1 MSIVKMQSF
10 RSIKKI
16 LLTTLSTLLISG
28 IVLSNPIGDIV
39 EQSGN
44 GFITRD
50 KEQLENPVGTEI
62 VLKDEAQTVNGRMK
76 IVFLD
81 NEVLDMT
88 EHTYAYIDEAYY
100 DPNPNLSKMSIKMV
114 QGTARFT
121 SGLGNRI
128 NKANVN
134 VSTPTAQISI
144 KGTDFTTTVDEIG
157 RSLVILL
164 PDEETGESSGE
175 IVVSNLGGEVT
186 LNQPYQATVVAT
198 LDTAP
203 TTALT
208 INNITP
214 NMIDNMFIVNPPPEV
229 REQLEDDYRD
239 DQDQDQGILDVDFL
253 EFNELEGD
261 ALADTTEDLSFSELD
276 IDFLD
281 VDFLTDLLDVVP
293 ELERTTVSLR
303 DVQSG
308 SGAVGNIDL
317 IGAAFGFN
325 KDSQYNI
332 FIRDNELIFFRDV
345 NGLIEIIIASG
356 NSGTLETN
364 VDSYQGI
371 IEFGSGDKAIEIV
384 INQSN

>member
-1 MSIVKMQSF
+1 MQSF
-10 RSIKKI
+10 RLIKKI
-16 LLTTLSTLLISG
+16 HLTILSTLLISG
-28 IVLSNPIGDIV
+28 ISFANPIGDIV
-39 EQSGN
+39 EQSGS
-44 GFITRD
+44 GYITRD
-50 KEQLENPVGTEI
+50 KEQLDNPVGTEI

-100 DPNPNLSKMSIKMV
+100 DPDPNLSKMSIQMV

-121 SGLGNRI
+121 SGLGKRI

-164 PDEETGESSGE
+164 PDEETGESSGIIE
-175 IVVSNLGGEVT
+175 VSNLGGVVV
-186 LNQPYQATVVAT
+186 LDQPYQATVVAT
-198 LDTAP
+198 LDTPP
-203 TTALT
+203 TSVLT
-208 INNITP
+208 ISNITP

-229 REQLEDDYRD
+229 KQALEEDYRD
-239 DQDQDQGILDVDFL
+239 EQNQDQGILDVDFL
-253 EFNELEGD
+253 EFNELETD
-261 ALADTTEDLSFSELD
+261 ALADTTEDLEFSELD

-293 ELERTTVSLR
+293 ELERTTVQLR
-303 DVQSG
+303 DVQESAG
-308 SGAVGNIDL
+308 QIGNIDL

-325 KDSQYNI
+325 KDSQYNV
-332 FIRDNELIFFRDV
+332 FVRDGDLVFFRNV

-364 VDSYQGI
+364 VESYQGI
-371 IEFGSGDKAIEIV
+371 IEFGNGDKSIEIV

>member
-1 MSIVKMQSF
+1 MLIVKMQSF
-10 RSIKKI
+10 KLIRKI
-16 LLTTLSTLLISG
+16 RLLILKTLLLSG
-28 IVLSNPIGDIV
+28 IALSNPIGDIV

-44 GFITRD
+44 GFLTRNA
-50 KEQLENPVGTEI
+50 EQIDNEVGTEI
-62 VLKDEAQTVNGRMK
+62 LLKDEAQTVNGRMK

-100 DPNPNLSKMSIKMV
+100 DPDPNLSKMSLRMV

-175 IVVSNLGGEVT
+175 IEVSNLGGSVT
-186 LNQPYQATVVAT
+186 LNQPYQATVVST
-198 LDTAP
+198 LDTPP
-203 TTALT
+203 TVALT

-229 REQLEDDYRD
+229 KQQLEDTYRD
-239 DQDQDQGILDVDFL
+239 EQNQDQGILDVDFL
-253 EFNELEGD
+253 EFNELETD
-261 ALADTTEDLSFSELD
+261 ALADTTEDLEFSELD

-281 VDFLTDLLDVVP
+281 VDFLVDVLDVVE
-293 ELERTTVSLR
+293 ELVRTENKLR
-303 DVQSG
+303 DVQQT
-308 SGAVGNIDL
+308 SGADVQL
-317 IGAAFGFN
+317 EGAVLGFN
-325 KDSQYNI
+325 KDSQYNV
-332 FIRDNELIFFRDV
+332 FQRDGDLVFFRDV
-345 NGLIEIIIASG
+345 NGIIEIIIASG
-356 NSGTLETN
+356 NAGSLETIT
-364 VDSYQGI
+364 DSYSGI
-371 IEFGSGDKAIEIV
+371 IDFGNGDRNIEIV
-384 INQSN
+384 IRQQ

>member
-1 MSIVKMQSF
+1 MQSF

-293 ELERTTVSLR
+293 ELERTTVQLR

-308 SGAVGNIDL
+308 SSAVGNIDL

>member
-1 MSIVKMQSF
+1 MQSF

>member
-1 MSIVKMQSF
+1 MQSF
-10 RSIKKI
+10 KLIKKI
-16 LLTTLSTLLISG
+16 RLTILNTLLISG
-28 IVLSNPIGDIV
+28 VAFGNPIGDIV

-44 GFITRD
+44 GFLTRD
-50 KEQLENPVGTEI
+50 SEQINNPVGTEI
-62 VLKDEAQTVNGRMK
+62 LLKDEAQTVNGRMK

-100 DPNPNLSKMSIKMV
+100 DPDPNLSKMSLRMV

-175 IVVSNLGGEVT
+175 IVVSNLGGEIT
-186 LNQPYQATVVAT
+186 LNQPYQATMVST

-229 REQLEDDYRD
+229 KKQMEDAYRD
-239 DQDQDQGILDVDFL
+239 EQDEDQGILDVDFL
-253 EFNELEGD
+253 EFNELETD
-261 ALADTTEDLSFSELD
+261 ALEDTAEDLEFSELD

-281 VDFLTDLLDVVP
+281 VDFLVDVLDVVD
-293 ELERTTVSLR
+293 ELVKTKNKLK
-303 DVQSG
+303 DVQQT
-308 SGAVGNIDL
+308 SGADIQLD
-317 IGAAFGFN
+317 GASIGFN
-325 KDSQYNI
+325 SDSQYNI
-332 FIRDNELIFFRDV
+332 FQRDGDLVFFRTI
-345 NGLIEIIIASG
+345 NGIIEIVIQNG
-356 NSGTLETN
+356 NSGSLET
-364 VDSYQGI
+364 VTDSYSGI
-371 IEFGSGDKAIEIV
+371 IEFGSGDKAIEIF
-384 INQSN
+384 IRQQN

>member
-1 MSIVKMQSF
+1 MQSF
-10 RSIKKI
+10 KSIRKI
-16 LLTTLSTLLISG
+16 HLLILSTLLISG
-28 IVLSNPIGDIV
+28 VAFGNPIGDIV

-44 GFITRD
+44 GFLTRNT
-50 KEQLENPVGTEI
+50 EQIGNPVGTEI
-62 VLKDEAQTVNGRMK
+62 LLKDEAQTVNGRMK

-100 DPNPNLSKMSIKMV
+100 DPDPNLSKMSLRMV

-175 IVVSNLGGEVT
+175 IEVSNLGGSVT
-186 LNQPYQATVVAT
+186 LNQPYQATVVST

-203 TTALT
+203 TVALT

-229 REQLEDDYRD
+229 KRQMEDAYRD
-239 DQDQDQGILDVDFL
+239 EQDQDQGILDVDFL
-253 EFNELEGD
+253 EFNELETD
-261 ALADTTEDLSFSELD
+261 ALKDTAEDLEFSELD

-281 VDFLTDLLDVVP
+281 VDFLVDVLDVVE
-293 ELERTTVSLR
+293 ELIKTKENLR
-303 DVQSG
+303 DVQQT
-308 SGAVGNIDL
+308 SGADVQLN
-317 IGAAFGFN
+317 GASIGFN
-325 KDSQYNI
+325 SDSQYNV
-332 FIRDNELIFFRDV
+332 FQRDGDLVFFRTI
-345 NGLIEIIIASG
+345 NGVIEIVIQNG
-356 NSGTLETN
+356 NSGSLETIT
-364 VDSYQGI
+364 DSYSGI
-371 IEFGSGDKAIEIV
+371 IEFGNGDKAIEIF
-384 INQSN
+384 IRQQN

>member
-1 MSIVKMQSF
+1 MQSF
-10 RSIKKI
+10 RLIKKI
-16 LLTTLSTLLISG
+16 HLTILSTLLISG
-28 IVLSNPIGDIV
+28 ISFANPIGDIV
-39 EQSGN
+39 EQSGS
-44 GFITRD
+44 GYITRD
-50 KEQLENPVGTEI
+50 KEQLDNPVGTEI

-100 DPNPNLSKMSIKMV
+100 DPDPNLSKMSIQMV

-121 SGLGNRI
+121 SGLGKRI

-164 PDEETGESSGE
+164 PDEETGESSGIIE
-175 IVVSNLGGEVT
+175 VSNLGGVVV
-186 LNQPYQATVVAT
+186 LDQPYQATVVAT
-198 LDTAP
+198 LDTPP
-203 TTALT
+203 TSVLT
-208 INNITP
+208 ISNITP

-229 REQLEDDYRD
+229 KQALEEDYRD
-239 DQDQDQGILDVDFL
+239 EQNQDQGILDVDFL
-253 EFNELEGD
+253 EFNELETD
-261 ALADTTEDLSFSELD
+261 ALADTTEDLEFSELD

-293 ELERTTVSLR
+293 ELERTTVQLR
-303 DVQSG
+303 DVQESAG
-308 SGAVGNIDL
+308 QIGNIDL

-325 KDSQYNI
+325 KDSQYNV
-332 FIRDNELIFFRDV
+332 FVRDGDLVFFRNV

-364 VDSYQGI
+364 VESYQGI
-371 IEFGSGDKAIEIV
+371 IEFGNGDKSIEIV
-384 INQSN
+384 IHQSN

>member
-1 MSIVKMQSF
+1 MQSF

-50 KEQLENPVGTEI
+50 REQLENPIGTSI

-100 DPNPNLSKMSIKMV
+100 DPDPNLSKMSIKMV

-214 NMIDNMFIVNPPPEV
+214 SMIDNMFIVNPPPEV
-229 REQLEDDYRD
+229 KQQLEDDYRD

-293 ELERTTVSLR
+293 ELERTTISLR

-308 SGAVGNIDL
+308 SGAIGNIDL

-325 KDSQYNI
+325 KDSQYNV
-332 FIRDNELIFFRDV
+332 FVRDNDLIFFRDV

>member
-1 MSIVKMQSF
+1 MQSF
-10 RSIKKI
+10 RLIKKI
-16 LLTTLSTLLISG
+16 HLTILSTLLISG
-28 IVLSNPIGDIV
+28 ISFANPIGDIV
-39 EQSGN
+39 EQSGS
-44 GFITRD
+44 GYITRD
-50 KEQLENPVGTEI
+50 KEQLDNPVGTEI
-62 VLKDEAQTVNGRMK
+62 ILNDEAQTVNGRMK

-100 DPNPNLSKMSIKMV
+100 DPDPNLSKMSIQMV

-121 SGLGNRI
+121 SGLGKRI

-157 RSLVILL
+157 RSLVIFL
-164 PDEETGESSGE
+164 PDEETGESSGIIE
-175 IVVSNLGGEVT
+175 VSNLGGVVV
-186 LNQPYQATVVAT
+186 LDQPYQATVVAT
-198 LDTAP
+198 LDTPP
-203 TTALT
+203 TSVLT
-208 INNITP
+208 ISNITP

-229 REQLEDDYRD
+229 KQALEEDYRD
-239 DQDQDQGILDVDFL
+239 EQNQDQGILDVDFL
-253 EFNELEGD
+253 EFNELETD
-261 ALADTTEDLSFSELD
+261 ALADTTEDLEFSELD

-293 ELERTTVSLR
+293 ELERTTVQLR
-303 DVQSG
+303 DVQESAG
-308 SGAVGNIDL
+308 QIGNIDL

-325 KDSQYNI
+325 KDSQYNV
-332 FIRDNELIFFRDV
+332 FVRDGDLVFFRNV

-364 VDSYQGI
+364 VESYQGI
-371 IEFGSGDKAIEIV
+371 IEFGNGDKSIEIV

>member
-1 MSIVKMQSF
+1 MQSF
-10 RSIKKI
+10 KLIKKI
-16 LLTTLSTLLISG
+16 RLAILNTLLISG
-28 IVLSNPIGDIV
+28 VAFGNPIGDIV

-44 GFITRD
+44 GFLTRD
-50 KEQLENPVGTEI
+50 SEQINNPVGTEI
-62 VLKDEAQTVNGRMK
+62 LLKDEAQTVNGRMK

-100 DPNPNLSKMSIKMV
+100 DPDPNLSKMSLRMV

-186 LNQPYQATVVAT
+186 LNQPYQATMVST

-229 REQLEDDYRD
+229 KKQMEDAYRD
-239 DQDQDQGILDVDFL
+239 EQDEDQGILDVDFL
-253 EFNELEGD
+253 EFNELETD
-261 ALADTTEDLSFSELD
+261 ALEDTAEDLEFSELD

-281 VDFLTDLLDVVP
+281 VDFLVDVLDVVD
-293 ELERTTVSLR
+293 ELVKTKNKLK
-303 DVQSG
+303 DVQQT
-308 SGAVGNIDL
+308 SGADIQLD
-317 IGAAFGFN
+317 GASIGFN
-325 KDSQYNI
+325 SDSQYNI
-332 FIRDNELIFFRDV
+332 FQRDGDLVFFRTI
-345 NGLIEIIIASG
+345 NGIIEIVIQNG
-356 NSGTLETN
+356 NSGSLET
-364 VDSYQGI
+364 VTESYSGI
-371 IEFGSGDKAIEIV
+371 IEFGSGDKAIEIFIRQV
-384 INQSN
+384 N

>member
-1 MSIVKMQSF
+1 MQSF

-62 VLKDEAQTVNGRMK
+62 VLKDGAQTVNGRMK

-293 ELERTTVSLR
+293 ELERTTVQLR

-308 SGAVGNIDL
+308 SSAVGNIDL

>member
-1 MSIVKMQSF
+1 MQSF

-50 KEQLENPVGTEI
+50 REQLENPIGTSI

-100 DPNPNLSKMSIKMV
+100 DPDPNLSKMSIKMV

-198 LDTAP
+198 LDSAP

-214 NMIDNMFIVNPPPEV
+214 SMIDNMFIVNPPPEV
-229 REQLEDDYRD
+229 KQQLEDDYRD

-293 ELERTTVSLR
+293 ELERTTISLR

-308 SGAVGNIDL
+308 SGAIGNIDL

-325 KDSQYNI
+325 KDSQYNV
-332 FIRDNELIFFRDV
+332 FVRDNDLIFFRDV

>member
-1 MSIVKMQSF
+1 MQSF
-10 RSIKKI
+10 RLIKKI
-16 LLTTLSTLLISG
+16 HLTILSTLLISG
-28 IVLSNPIGDIV
+28 ISFANPIGDIV
-39 EQSGN
+39 EQSGS
-44 GFITRD
+44 GYITRD
-50 KEQLENPVGTEI
+50 KEQLDNPVGTEI
-62 VLKDEAQTVNGRMK
+62 ILNDEAQTVNGRMK

-100 DPNPNLSKMSIKMV
+100 DPDPNLSKMSIQMV

-121 SGLGNRI
+121 SGLGKRI

-164 PDEETGESSGE
+164 PDEETGKSSGIIE
-175 IVVSNLGGEVT
+175 VSNLGGVVV
-186 LNQPYQATVVAT
+186 LDQPYQATVVAT
-198 LDTAP
+198 LDTPP
-203 TTALT
+203 TSVLT
-208 INNITP
+208 ISNITP

-229 REQLEDDYRD
+229 KQALEEDYRD
-239 DQDQDQGILDVDFL
+239 EQNQDQGILDVDFL
-253 EFNELEGD
+253 EFNELETD
-261 ALADTTEDLSFSELD
+261 ALADTTEDLEFSELD

-293 ELERTTVSLR
+293 ELERTTVQLR
-303 DVQSG
+303 DVQESAG
-308 SGAVGNIDL
+308 QIGNIDL

-325 KDSQYNI
+325 KDSQYNV
-332 FIRDNELIFFRDV
+332 FVRDGDLVFFRNV

-364 VDSYQGI
+364 VESYQGI
-371 IEFGSGDKAIEIV
+371 IEFGNGDKSIEIV

>member
-1 MSIVKMQSF
+1 MQSF

-16 LLTTLSTLLISG
+16 HLTILSTLLISG
-28 IVLSNPIGDIV
+28 ISFANPIGDIV
-39 EQSGN
+39 EQSGS
-44 GFITRD
+44 GYITRD
-50 KEQLENPVGTEI
+50 KEQLDNPVGTEI

-100 DPNPNLSKMSIKMV
+100 DPDPNLSKMSIQMV

-121 SGLGNRI
+121 SGLGKRI

-164 PDEETGESSGE
+164 PDEETGESSGIIE
-175 IVVSNLGGEVT
+175 VSNLGGVVV
-186 LNQPYQATVVAT
+186 LDQPYQATVVAT
-198 LDTAP
+198 LDTPP
-203 TTALT
+203 TSVLT
-208 INNITP
+208 ISNITP

-229 REQLEDDYRD
+229 KQALEEDYRD
-239 DQDQDQGILDVDFL
+239 EQNQDQGILDVDFL
-253 EFNELEGD
+253 EFNELETD
-261 ALADTTEDLSFSELD
+261 ALADTTEDLEFSELD

-293 ELERTTVSLR
+293 ELERTTVQLR
-303 DVQSG
+303 DVQESAG
-308 SGAVGNIDL
+308 QIGNIDL

-325 KDSQYNI
+325 KDSQYNV
-332 FIRDNELIFFRDV
+332 FVRDGDLVFFRNV

-364 VDSYQGI
+364 VESYQGI
-371 IEFGSGDKAIEIV
+371 IEFGNGDKSIEIV

>member
-1 MSIVKMQSF
+1 MQSF

-50 KEQLENPVGTEI
+50 REQLENPIGTPI

-100 DPNPNLSKMSIKMV
+100 DPDPNLSKMSIKMV

-214 NMIDNMFIVNPPPEV
+214 SMIDNMFIVNPPPEV
-229 REQLEDDYRD
+229 KQQLEDDYRD

-293 ELERTTVSLR
+293 ELERTTISLR

-308 SGAVGNIDL
+308 SGAIGNIDL

-325 KDSQYNI
+325 KDSQYNV
-332 FIRDNELIFFRDV
+332 FVRDNDLIFFRDV

>member
-16 LLTTLSTLLISG
+16 HLTILSTLLISG
-28 IVLSNPIGDIV
+28 ISFANPIGDIV
-39 EQSGN
+39 EQSGS
-44 GFITRD
+44 GYITRD
-50 KEQLENPVGTEI
+50 KEQLDNPVGTEI

-100 DPNPNLSKMSIKMV
+100 DPDPNLSKMSIQMV

-121 SGLGNRI
+121 SGLGKRI

-164 PDEETGESSGE
+164 PDEETGESSGIIE
-175 IVVSNLGGEVT
+175 VSNLGGVVV
-186 LNQPYQATVVAT
+186 LDQPYQATVVAT
-198 LDTAP
+198 LDTPP
-203 TTALT
+203 TSVLT
-208 INNITP
+208 ISNITP

-229 REQLEDDYRD
+229 KQALEEDYRD
-239 DQDQDQGILDVDFL
+239 EQNQDQGILDVDFL
-253 EFNELEGD
+253 EFNELETD
-261 ALADTTEDLSFSELD
+261 ALADTTEDLEFSELD

-293 ELERTTVSLR
+293 ELERTTVQLR
-303 DVQSG
+303 DVQESAG
-308 SGAVGNIDL
+308 QIGNIDL

-325 KDSQYNI
+325 KDSQYNV
-332 FIRDNELIFFRDV
+332 FVRDGDLVFFRNV

-364 VDSYQGI
+364 VESYQGI
-371 IEFGSGDKAIEIV
+371 IEFGNGDKSIEIV

>member
-1 MSIVKMQSF
+1 
-10 RSIKKI
+10 
-16 LLTTLSTLLISG
+16 
-28 IVLSNPIGDIV
+28 VLSNPIGDIV

-293 ELERTTVSLR
+293 ELERTTVQLR

-308 SGAVGNIDL
+308 SSAVGNIDL

>member
-1 MSIVKMQSF
+1 MQSF

-50 KEQLENPVGTEI
+50 REQLENPIGTPI

-100 DPNPNLSKMSIKMV
+100 DPDPNLSKMSIKMV

-198 LDTAP
+198 LDSAP

-214 NMIDNMFIVNPPPEV
+214 SMIDNMFIVNPPPEV
-229 REQLEDDYRD
+229 KQQLEDDYRD

-293 ELERTTVSLR
+293 ELERTTISLR

-308 SGAVGNIDL
+308 SGAIGNIDL

-325 KDSQYNI
+325 KDSQYNV
-332 FIRDNELIFFRDV
+332 FVRDNDLIFFRDV

>member
-1 MSIVKMQSF
+1 MQSF

-16 LLTTLSTLLISG
+16 HLTILSTLLISG
-28 IVLSNPIGDIV
+28 ISFANPIGDIV
-39 EQSGN
+39 EQSGS
-44 GFITRD
+44 GYITRD
-50 KEQLENPVGTEI
+50 KEQLDNPVGTEI

-100 DPNPNLSKMSIKMV
+100 DPDPNLSKMSIQMV

-121 SGLGNRI
+121 SGLGKRI

-164 PDEETGESSGE
+164 PDEETGESSGIIE
-175 IVVSNLGGEVT
+175 VSNLGGVVV
-186 LNQPYQATVVAT
+186 LDQPYQATVVAT
-198 LDTAP
+198 LDTPP
-203 TTALT
+203 TSVLT
-208 INNITP
+208 ISNITP

-229 REQLEDDYRD
+229 KQALEEDYRD
-239 DQDQDQGILDVDFL
+239 EQNQDQGILDVDFL
-253 EFNELEGD
+253 EFNELETD
-261 ALADTTEDLSFSELD
+261 ALADTTEDLEFSELD

-293 ELERTTVSLR
+293 ELERTTVQLR
-303 DVQSG
+303 DVQESAG
-308 SGAVGNIDL
+308 QIGNIDL

-325 KDSQYNI
+325 KDSQYNV
-332 FIRDNELIFFRDV
+332 FVRDGDLVFFRND
-345 NGLIEIIIASG
+345 I
-356 NSGTLETN
+356 
-364 VDSYQGI
+364 
-371 IEFGSGDKAIEIV
+371 GS
-384 INQSN
+384 